1 MSRPNL
7 SETRRAVLAPVVAL
21 LFGVV
26 LVAVAGPSASAAR
39 AAGPVGAASAPAPA
53 PTPTEVAAAVRS
65 PEPAG
70 GARPVAVRSAGER
83 ATVRI
88 ALVATAAALA
98 ALLTALA
105 ALGRAGAPGGDRRRR
120 LGAAPLGARAPPT
133 ALAA

>member
-26 LVAVAGPSASAAR
+26 LVAVAGPTASAAR
-39 AAGPVGAASAPAPA
+39 PAGPVGAASAPA

-65 PEPAG
+65 PGPAG